1 MSGRGIIIRL
11 MIRTRCLVTSTRR
24 RAGAPWCWRLAV
36 LRSAVLRLAVLLCCV
51 LCAGSSAFAQQYN
64 PESYAG
70 MRWRLIGPH
79 RAGRVTA
86 VAGIRGR
93 PAVYYMGTP
102 GGGVWKTT
110 DGGVVWKPIFDDA
123 RVASIG
129 ALALAPSNPEI
140 VYVGTGEQTE
150 GDGVYKSTD
159 GGATWTNVGLR
170 ETHYITSIIV
180 DPRDPNIVVI
190 GAFGDPTPTHA
201 RGVYK
206 TNDGGK
212 TWEQTFLPGDETS
225 VADMCSAPGDA
236 RVLYASTWTRQLDP
250 NDKRPVLE
258 SQIFKSTDE
267 GTTWHQLSGAG
278 LPEAA
283 RGRIGVVAA
292 PGDGRVY
299 AIMNQGFFRSDDAGE
314 SWKKETTDPR
324 VVGSGYF
331 SRVFTDPRNAEVVYV
346 MQTTMYR
353 SVDGGKTFEAYRGAP
368 SGEDEHVLWIAP
380 DDTERMILGSDQGAI
395 ISLNGGR
402 SWSTWYNQPTGQFY
416 HVITDEGFP
425 YYAYASQQDSGSVVV
440 PNRSDFGQITY
451 RDWFSTG
458 AFESGYIAP
467 DPAHPNLIYSIGW
480 YGTVLRMDRTTGQVS
495 TVFVPGAKYH
505 YTWET
510 PLVFSPRDPKT
521 LYVGMQHV
529 LKTTDGA
536 ETWQEISP
544 DLTEKTTS
552 GLTEK
557 TTPQLTTSQ
566 LTEKTAPPVRG
577 SHAENERDSYAK
589 NERNVHAENE
599 RGGHAENEDETEPQQ
614 TPAPGVIQSITPSP
628 LLAGEIWVGTSTG
641 LVQLT
646 RDGGAT
652 WRNVTPADM
661 PQKGRVTRIEASPL
675 DAETAYVVA
684 SVRYDLH
691 PYIFRTRDAGKTWQ
705 KIVNGLP
712 ERGAANVAR
721 VDPARAGLVYA
732 GTDNGAYVSFDSGD
746 HWQTLQLNLPTSPV
760 RDLTIHG
767 SDLAAATYGRGLW
780 ILDDL
785 SPLRQLDAKV
795 WDAAVYLFRPESA
808 IRVRWDNWQETP
820 LSAET
825 PSGQNPPD
833 GALIDYYLK
842 SPATKEI
849 TLEIRDEH
857 GNTVQRFSSVPPPT
871 DERPGNAPDF
881 WVAPPT
887 VLSKKAGL
895 NRFVWNLR
903 FPHPPTLAY
912 SFYGKRIDYIEYTLP
927 DYAIPG
933 QTPREQPQG
942 PLVAP
947 GSYEVL
953 LTVDGETYRQP
964 LVVTLDPRVRA
975 SQADLEAQLE
985 LAKRISDWMRTSYG
999 AYNEAASLEAA
1010 LAERRKNLSGHP
1022 QAKDAVDAAVTLT
1035 KQLEEI
1041 KDGTST
1047 VAGFG
1052 SVNRDLARFMSMIE
1066 SGDMRPA
1073 GTARDSARASC
1084 EALKNALARW
1094 RSINADELPA
1104 LNILLKRYELAPLP
1118 TTTTPAAETTCGN

>member
-1 MSGRGIIIRL
+1 
-11 MIRTRCLVTSTRR
+11 
-24 RAGAPWCWRLAV
+24 
-36 LRSAVLRLAVLLCCV
+36 
-51 LCAGSSAFAQQYN
+51 LCAGSSGAFAQQYN
-64 PESYAG
+64 PDSYSG
-70 MRWRLIGPH
+70 MRWRLVGPH

-86 VAGIRGR
+86 VAGIPGR

-110 DGGVVWKPIFDDA
+110 DGGQVWKPIFDDA

-159 GGATWTNVGLR
+159 GGATWTNMGLG
-170 ETHYITSIIV
+170 ETRFISSIIV
-180 DPRDPNIVVI
+180 DPRDPNVVLV
-190 GAFGDPTPTHA
+190 GALGNPTPTHA
-201 RGVYK
+201 RGVFK
-206 TNDGGK
+206 TTDGGK
-212 TWEQTFLPGDETS
+212 TWEQTFFPGDGTG
-225 VADMCSAPGDA
+225 VADMCAAPVDS
-236 RVLYASTWTRQLDP
+236 RVLYAATWTRQSDP
-250 NDKRPVLE
+250 GDKRPALE

-267 GTTWHQLSGAG
+267 GSTWHQLSGAG
-278 LPEAA
+278 LPETA

-292 PGDGRVY
+292 PSDGRVY
-299 AIMNQGFFRSDDAGE
+299 AIMNQGFFRSDDAGGN
-314 SWKKETTDPR
+314 WKRETSDPR

-331 SRVFTDPRNAEVVYV
+331 SRVFVDPRDADTVYV

-353 SVDGGKTFEAYRGAP
+353 STDGGKTFEAYRGAP

-416 HVITDEGFP
+416 HVITDDAFP
-425 YYAYASQQDSGSVVV
+425 YRAYASQQDSGSVVV
-440 PNRSDFGQITY
+440 PSRSDFGQITY

-480 YGTVLRMDRTTGQVS
+480 YGTVLRLDRTTAQVS
-495 TVFVPGAKYH
+495 TVFVPGAKYR

-510 PLVFSPRDPKT
+510 PLVFSPADPKT

-529 LKTTDGA
+529 IKTTDGA
-536 ETWQEISP
+536 TTWQEISP
-544 DLTEKTTS
+544 DLTERTTS
-552 GLTEK
+552 
-557 TTPQLTTSQ
+557 QLTTSQ
-566 LTEKTAPPVRG
+566 LTERVLSLTEKPVSRVREG
-577 SHAENERDSYAK
+577 HAENERDG
-589 NERNVHAENE
+589 HAENRE
-599 RGGHAENEDETEPQQ
+599 GHAENEEDEEEPPQSAGQ
-614 TPAPGVIQSITPSP
+614 GVIQAITPSP
-628 LLAGEIWVGTSTG
+628 RLAGEIWVGTSTG

-652 WRNVTPADM
+652 WRNVTPPELPEKA
-661 PQKGRVTRIEASPL
+661 RVTRIEASPL

-684 SVRYDLH
+684 SVRHDLH
-691 PYIFRTRDAGKTWQ
+691 PYIYRTRDAGKTWQ

-721 VDPARAGLVYA
+721 VDPARAELVYA
-732 GTDNGAYVSFDSGD
+732 GTDNGAYVSFDGGD

-760 RDLTIHG
+760 RDLAVHG

-785 SPLRQLDAKV
+785 SPLRQLDAKTA
-795 WDAAVYLFRPESA
+795 DAAVYLFRPA
-808 IRVRWDNWQETP
+808 AAVRVRWDNWQETP

-833 GALIDYYLK
+833 GAIIDYYLK
-842 SPATKEI
+842 SPTTKEI
-849 TLEIRDEH
+849 TLEVRDEH
-857 GNTVQRFSSVPPPT
+857 GNTVQRFSSVPPPV
-871 DERPGNAPDF
+871 DARPGNVPDNWF
-881 WVAPPT
+881 APPT

-912 SFYGKRIDYIEYTLP
+912 SFYGKPIDYVEYTLP

-942 PLVAP
+942 PLAAP
-947 GSYEVL
+947 GSYEVS
-953 LTVDGETYRQP
+953 LTVDGKTYRQP

-975 SQADLEAQLE
+975 SQADLEAQLD
-985 LAKRISDWMRTSYG
+985 LARRMSGWMRTSYG

-1010 LAERRKNLSGHP
+1010 LAERQTSLSGHP
-1022 QAKDAVDAAVTLT
+1022 QAKDAASAAAALE
-1035 KQLEEI
+1035 KELEEI
-1041 KDGTST
+1041 KDGTNGT
-1047 VAGFG
+1047 AGFG
-1052 SVNRDLARFMSMIE
+1052 SVNRDLARFMTMIE

-1073 GTARDSARASC
+1073 ESARDAARASC
-1084 EALKNALARW
+1084 ESLKNALARW
-1094 RSINADELPA
+1094 RSINAEGLPA
-1104 LNILLKRYELAPLP
+1104 LNNLLKRYELAPLP
-1118 TTTTPAAETTCGN
+1118 AAAATPIADATCGN